1 MKTKIALIAILLMS
15 CVTAYAQD
23 FTIERGQT
31 ISGPEAQS
39 PTDAPPGL
47 QVNSQG
53 ANNLLI
59 ANYGHVIGPA
69 GRGIIAHQRGPGSS
83 TVIDSGVVR
92 GEGVDCP
99 GGEAGA
105 SRSYLHG
112 MIGCSAIRNVITNN
126 DASNDST
133 EKTRVNKTA
142 VGTSAGINN
151 VNNGQGAT
159 IAVVGPHG
167 RVNGIHE
174 FGIENEIT
182 GNGTVSVRTDSG
194 SLVRSRGDGIVIADT
209 GNGSVQVVNKGS
221 VVSGNNKYDG
231 ALNEKNSVGFDAT
244 VSIISSYMSHIVNTG
259 LIEAKHGYALQSSSL
274 ESTLRN
280 FGRVI
285 GAVATPGSFTNKGIW
300 EAGSHNS
307 QIGTLDLKAKSNTVD
322 DLGSRII
329 VSGSGQIGG
338 TLTVN
343 PGKNNSDGWHV
354 ILRAASIVG
363 QFKSVVSQSFDIVG
377 VRYTGHSVAVKV
389 STPANNNCAD
399 NEKECFDASMAAG
412 SVGHG
417 GAGAGAAA
425 VDLRDIEGIF
435 EGR

>member
-1 MKTKIALIAILLMS
+1 MPIAQTNRLGMSRQSAAQLRGRRRWPLHRACLHSSTEGTAAVPGEEIMKTKIALIAILLMS

-105 SRSYLHG
+105 SRSSLHG
-112 MIGCSAIRNVITNN
+112 MIGCSAIRNVITNTDTPN
-126 DASNDST
+126 GST

-194 SLVRSRGDGIVIADT
+194 SLVRSGEGTEFLSPIP
-209 GNGSVQVVNKGS
+209 
-221 VVSGNNKYDG
+221 
-231 ALNEKNSVGFDAT
+231 AT
-244 VSIISSYMSHIVNTG
+244 ETC
-259 LIEAKHGYALQSSSL
+259 
-274 ESTLRN
+274 R
-280 FGRVI
+280 
-285 GAVATPGSFTNKGIW
+285 
-300 EAGSHNS
+300 
-307 QIGTLDLKAKSNTVD
+307 
-322 DLGSRII
+322 
-329 VSGSGQIGG
+329 
-338 TLTVN
+338 
-343 PGKNNSDGWHV
+343 
-354 ILRAASIVG
+354 
-363 QFKSVVSQSFDIVG
+363 
-377 VRYTGHSVAVKV
+377 
-389 STPANNNCAD
+389 
-399 NEKECFDASMAAG
+399 
-412 SVGHG
+412 
-417 GAGAGAAA
+417 
-425 VDLRDIEGIF
+425 
-435 EGR
+435 